1 MSESLFSPSW
11 YRVAKL
17 KPKLRGHGH
26 VYRHTYRGELWYV
39 LQDHSRSR
47 YYRFS
52 PTAYHLIGQ
61 MSGKHTVQ
69 ELWESACER
78 FGDDAPTQQDVVQ
91 LLSQLHGADMLLSG
105 VPPDTAELLRRS
117 KKVERAKWGQR
128 LRSPMALRFPLVD
141 PEKFLSRTVALVRP
155 MFGVFGAVL
164 WLAVVAAAVV
174 MAGLHWSELTENV
187 VDRVLSAQNLLVLW
201 LAYPF
206 VKILH
211 ELGHGY
217 AVKVWGGEVHE
228 MGVMLLVLMPIPYV
242 DASAAS
248 QFPVKHRRLVVGAA
262 GILVELF
269 VASLAVFLWV
279 AMEPG
284 LVRSVA
290 FNVILIGSVSTL
302 LFNGNP
308 LLRFDGYYIFA
319 DLVEIPNLAQRGTKY
334 LGYLWQRYV
343 FRAKPKPPHCSP
355 GERGWFVVYTI
366 SAFVYRAFVYVAIVL
381 FIAGKF
387 FFIGVIL
394 AMWATYSMAVAPLV
408 KALKYVASSP
418 ALRDK
423 RSRAVLLTTA
433 TVLIVLVLV
442 LVVPFPL
449 RTRTEGVVWVPEE
462 SLVRAGTG
470 GFVRDVTAESGAS
483 VVKDEIVVECW
494 DPLLMANARVLQA
507 QLEELQSRYDAALVS
522 DRVQVKILRKEIED
536 VRKEIARAEERLNA
550 LELRSPIDGV
560 FVTPRAQDL
569 PGRYVRQG
577 ELLAYVLYVRRPTIR
592 VVVPQSNVD
601 LVRRRTRDVEV
612 RLAERLDRALP
623 AVIKREVPEAAER
636 LPSTALGSA
645 GGGEIAIDP
654 SDSGGTRTFETL
666 FQFDLE
672 LDESVDEVFVGG
684 RVYVRFDHGWEPLAR
699 RWYRSIRQLFLK
711 RFNV

>member
-39 LQDHSRSR
+39 LQDHARSR

-52 PTAYHLIGQ
+52 PTAYHVIGQ
-61 MSGKHTVQ
+61 MNGKHTVQ

-91 LLSQLHGADMLLSG
+91 LLSQLHGADMLLSN
-105 VPPDTAELLRRS
+105 VPSDTAELLRRS

-141 PEKFLSRTVALVRP
+141 PENFLSRTVFLVRP
-155 MFGVFGAVL
+155 LFGVFGAVL

-187 VDRVLSAQNLLVLW
+187 VDRVLSAQNLVVLW

-269 VASLAVFLWV
+269 VASLALFLWI
-279 AMEPG
+279 AMGPG

-308 LLRFDGYYIFA
+308 LLRFDGYYIFS
-319 DLVEIPNLAQRGTKY
+319 DLVEIPNLAQRGTSY

-343 FRAKPKPPHCSP
+343 FRAKPKPPHTGP

-394 AMWATYSMAVAPLV
+394 AMWAAYSMAVAPLV
-408 KALKYVASSP
+408 KGLKYVASSP

-423 RSRAVLLTTA
+423 RPRAVLLTAA
-433 TVLIVLVLV
+433 TILVLLVLV

-470 GFVRDVTAESGAS
+470 GFVRNVAVESGAS
-483 VVKDEIVVECW
+483 VAKDEVVVECW
-494 DPLLMANARVLQA
+494 DPLLMANARVLRA

-522 DRVQVKILRKEIED
+522 DRVQVKILREEIED
-536 VRKEIARAEERLNA
+536 VRREIARAEERLNA
-550 LELRSPIDGV
+550 LELRSPIDGAI
-560 FVTPRAQDL
+560 VTPRAQDL

-577 ELLAYVLYVRRPTIR
+577 ELLAYVLDVGRPTIR

-612 RLAERLDRALP
+612 RLAERLDRAFP
-623 AVIKREVPEAAER
+623 AVIKREVPEAAGR

-672 LDESVDEVFVGG
+672 LEQPLDEVFVGG
-684 RVYVRFDHGWEPLAR
+684 RVYVRFDHGWEPLAH